1 MPPPIAPAARL
12 RADLDRLADE
22 VAAVGFGLADDAQ
35 EERRRRRDEL
45 VAVLRSYLI
54 PRLGEPEMPL
64 LVVVA
69 GPTGSGKSTVV
80 NSVAEKEVSR
90 PGPLRPTT
98 RQPVVWCHA
107 RHASRYETIGG
118 VECQVVADEHPLL
131 DDLTLVDTPDVDSY
145 VAEHRRLTLEVLHHA
160 DVVVFLTSAQRYA
173 DAVPWEILQSIDRRG
188 SRVIYV
194 LNRLSKRSSGAV
206 SDYGALLRRRGLGEE
221 GVLSIQEQRLRGDLG
236 LLPARAVAK
245 LSDRLR
251 EVAGSR
257 EQVLHRI
264 TSDAVAY
271 AVAAAEEAARN
282 VERQDD
288 ERQRLEAV
296 VDGVYADALGELTAE
311 LDRGELIRTE
321 VVDRWSERVGAG
333 ELARWL
339 KGSATWL
346 KAMADRLSGQPTAI
360 VDMLEREARRELA
373 DAVDGRLQRA
383 ARAVATAW
391 EATEPGRQLVT
402 PDLRAAGTET
412 RQEVEVAVERWL
424 AGLTKL
430 VEDEAPRRFRAARV
444 ASTGVNAAAVGTILA
459 LFAATG
465 GLTGAEFGVAA
476 GAAAAQQG
484 ILEHV
489 LGSAAARSLSGAA
502 RDSLLES
509 IEGQFEAEARRY
521 RRVLEA
527 ASDRRDQA
535 KRIREAAE
543 AVALASEEFHAR

>member
-1 MPPPIAPAARL
+1 
-12 RADLDRLADE
+12 
-22 VAAVGFGLADDAQ
+22 
-35 EERRRRRDEL
+35 
-45 VAVLRSYLI
+45 
-54 PRLGEPEMPL
+54 GEPEMPL

-221 GVLSIQEQRLRGDLG
+221 GVLSIQEQRLRGDVG

-245 LSDRLR
+245 LSDQLR
-251 EVAGSR
+251 EVAGNR

-346 KAMADRLSGQPTAI
+346 KAMADRLSGQSTAI

-373 DAVDGRLQRA
+373 DAV
-383 ARAVATAW
+383 
-391 EATEPGRQLVT
+391 
-402 PDLRAAGTET
+402 
-412 RQEVEVAVERWL
+412 
-424 AGLTKL
+424 
-430 VEDEAPRRFRAARV
+430 
-444 ASTGVNAAAVGTILA
+444 
-459 LFAATG
+459 
-465 GLTGAEFGVAA
+465 
-476 GAAAAQQG
+476 
-484 ILEHV
+484 
-489 LGSAAARSLSGAA
+489 
-502 RDSLLES
+502 
-509 IEGQFEAEARRY
+509 
-521 RRVLEA
+521 
-527 ASDRRDQA
+527 
-535 KRIREAAE
+535 
-543 AVALASEEFHAR
+543 